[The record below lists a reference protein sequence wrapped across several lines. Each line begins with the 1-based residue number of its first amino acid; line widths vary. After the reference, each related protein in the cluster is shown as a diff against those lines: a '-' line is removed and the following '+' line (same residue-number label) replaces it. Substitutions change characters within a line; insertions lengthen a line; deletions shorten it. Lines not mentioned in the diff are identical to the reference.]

1 MQSYNFELSGTH
13 SPEILAA
20 TQKLLTDLEEADFGK
35 QFWHTMGRVAE
46 LGQENGEPKLDW
58 VNGLA
63 DILAHPDWLDG
74 LLAEASEI
82 LAEPIIKHIV
92 WSGMGGSVMTLHC
105 LEALGLLDN
114 ARFSLHILDSTDPA
128 QLNQLLQTV
137 AQAENLALE
146 PANLPAILDS
156 MLMLGVSMGMT
167 SEEPIT
173 HLRWFTALLKTYQ
186 LAPANHLRVLTLPH
200 SYLHNFAD
208 EYSVKRL
215 NLQLDGSSNTP
226 GRMSAPT
233 TKVFLLPLAL
243 QLLALAHNDA
253 QTARQNL
260 QLILQTCQNLY
271 LTNDWGDNGSS
282 QVSKMTDDP
291 FVRLGATIAAYASQG
306 RNKVILR
313 SQGDEW
319 RPLWGWTEQIVEESL
334 GKGGKGFL
342 IFYDQ
347 HFDNQPDDSLT
358 LDINS
363 QRIEV
368 EGDKNFQFVLPQIA
382 DATLTNPVF
391 MQKMI
396 VTAAFFANFKKT
408 VVTFAY
414 LHDIVFAGQPAVEGY
429 KRYAREIREGE
440 AEVELLPATN
450 QYQVRF
456 GNLVLDYAP
465 LIKSGLVLET
475 ELSAEMLHL
484 SPAAVSRSTEN
495 APLRYATLN
504 DRRKLL
510 KLMQVQMAVGIV
522 SGEGL
527 LEIAP
532 EGDFGLLRQTLTSE
546 VTSEIYVGL
555 SQLQRYSLR
564 NGDYIE
570 GKIRPPHEPEKYYTL
585 VQLEEVNGLDPEV
598 LAIERRRER
607 GGAAIYA
614 ALLSLARQKGSLGY
628 ADITYNGVPSP
639 AITALLEQT
648 RRELFNG
655 QLKMPAKLRQGPQ
668 DYHSTEQ
675 SETDGPPELLSLRLV
690 AASHEPILAGEYSD
704 RFLLAQALGTVAAM
718 QEARRWVLL
727 LVLPDTSPA
736 TLADLQE
743 FFQQTGEF
751 LQ

>member
-1 MQSYNFELSGTH
+1 
-13 SPEILAA
+13 
-20 TQKLLTDLEEADFGK
+20 
-35 QFWHTMGRVAE
+35 
-46 LGQENGEPKLDW
+46 
-58 VNGLA
+58 
-63 DILAHPDWLDG
+63 
-74 LLAEASEI
+74 
-82 LAEPIIKHIV
+82 
-92 WSGMGGSVMTLHC
+92 MGGSVMTLHC
-105 LEALGLLDN
+105 LKALGLLDN
-114 ARFSLHILDSTDPA
+114 NRFTLHILDSTDPA
-128 QLNQLLQTV
+128 QLNQLLQTI
-137 AQAENLALE
+137 AQAENLPLDAT
-146 PANLPAILDS
+146 NLSAILNS
-156 MLMLGVSMGMT
+156 MLMVGVSMGMT

-173 HLRWFTALLKTYQ
+173 HLRWFAALLNTYQ
-186 LAPANHLRVLTLPH
+186 IIPASHLRVLTLPH

-208 EYSVKRL
+208 EYGVKRL

-243 QLLALAHNDA
+243 QLLALAQSDVP
-253 QTARQNL
+253 TARQNL

-271 LTNDWGDNGSS
+271 HSNDWRNDGSN
-282 QVSKMTDDP
+282 QLLKLTDDP
-291 FVRLGATIAAYASQG
+291 FVRLGATIAAYAKQG

-313 SQGDEW
+313 SAGDEW
-319 RPLWGWTEQIVEESL
+319 RPLWGWLEQIVEESL

-347 HFDNQPDDSLT
+347 HFDSQPNDCLT

-363 QRIEV
+363 QPLEAGG
-368 EGDKNFQFVLPQIA
+368 EENFQLGLPQITGLA
-382 DATLTNPVF
+382 LSNQAF
-391 MQKMI
+391 MEKMI

-414 LHDIVFAGQPAVEGY
+414 LHDIIFAGQPAVEGY
-429 KRYAREIREGE
+429 KRYAREIRDSE
-440 AEVELLPATN
+440 AEIELLSPTN
-450 QYQVRF
+450 QYQVHF

-465 LIKSGLVLET
+465 LIKSGLILEA
-475 ELSAEMLHL
+475 ELNAEMLHL
-484 SPAAVSRSTEN
+484 SPVAVPRSTET

-522 SGEGL
+522 SGEGV

-532 EGDFGLLRQTLTSE
+532 EGGFGLLRQTLTSE
-546 VTSEIYVGL
+546 VTPEIYIGQ
-555 SQLQRYSLR
+555 SQLQRYGLR

-570 GKIRPPHEPEKYYTL
+570 GKIRPPQEPEKYYTL
-585 VQLEEVNGLDPEV
+585 VQLEEINGLDPEV
-598 LAIERRRER
+598 LATERRRAR

-614 ALLSLARQKGSLGY
+614 ALLGLARQQGSLTY
-628 ADITYNGVPSP
+628 ADITYNGLPSP
-639 AITALLEQT
+639 AIAALLEQT
-648 RRELFNG
+648 RHDLFNG
-655 QLKMPAKLRQGPQ
+655 QLEIPAKLRQGPQ

-690 AASHEPILAGEYSD
+690 AASHEPMVAGEYSD

-736 TLADLQE
+736 TVADLQE
-743 FFQQTGEF
+743 FFQQAGEF
-751 LQ
+751 LK